1 MEKARITYT
10 YSNGQFSH
18 FTFRKVD
25 GDCNFDKSRTVS
37 VGVFCKTCPFYYG
50 IEYYE
55 GKHYVICTNDFYKK
69 DDEGTSDI
77 RHIFIKKFK
86 NEALCAFYE

>member
-18 FTFRKVD
+18 FTFRK
-25 GDCNFDKSRTVS
+25 
-37 VGVFCKTCPFYYG
+37 G

-55 GKHYVICTNDFYKK
+55 GKHYVICTNDFHKK

-77 RHIFIKKFK
+77 RHRFIKKFK